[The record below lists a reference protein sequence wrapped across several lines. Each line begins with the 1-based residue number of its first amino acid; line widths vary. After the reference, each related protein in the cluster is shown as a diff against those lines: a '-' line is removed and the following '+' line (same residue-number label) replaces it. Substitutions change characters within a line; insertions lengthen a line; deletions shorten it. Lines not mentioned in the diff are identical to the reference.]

1 MSDNPPTWNV
11 RRWTL
16 VVVCTATFMLLL
28 DLTVVFVALSSI
40 QEDFHAGLGS
50 LQWVVDAYTVPLAG
64 LLLTAGTLGDRIG
77 RRRVFLAGMTLFTA
91 GSLGCALAWSSLSLD
106 LTRAVQGAGGALL
119 FGVALPLLGE
129 AFPRPRERAG
139 AIGAFGATMAAATAV
154 GPLVGGYL
162 VQGPGW
168 RWIFLVNVPIGL
180 AMLAGGRLRLRESR
194 SATVRGTDAPGA
206 VLLTVGLF
214 ALLLA
219 VIRGNDEGWASAPI
233 LALFAAAAVLLAAL
247 LVRESRTA
255 EPMLDLRLFARPSFV
270 GVSVAVFA
278 MMATLV
284 AAMNYA
290 ALYVANTLGYGP
302 SATGLRFLPLTVA
315 SFVAAPVTAAL
326 ADRVPPRLTIG
337 GSLAVTAA
345 GLALTARLDGGSG
358 WTALVAGFV
367 VAGVGLGAGS
377 AATSNAALSLA
388 EPSRAG
394 MATGTVNTMRQIGL
408 ATGVAVL
415 GSVFQRRVTDA
426 TSERLAATGLPHDA
440 IAALSDAVGSGA
452 GVRAAAGVPGPLRPA
467 VAEAARVATASGLD
481 DILRIGAVAAGVC
494 AVVAFLTIRREP
506 PVAEADVPV
515 APARTG
521 GAAGATDGVE
531 GAVR

>member
-1 MSDNPPTWNV
+1 MSDRPPTWDV
-11 RRWTL
+11 KRWTL
-16 VVVCTATFMLLL
+16 AVVCTATFMLLL

-40 QEDFHAGLGS
+40 QTDFHSDLGS

-77 RRRVFLAGMTLFTA
+77 RRRVFLAGMALFTA

-106 LTRAVQGAGGALL
+106 ITRAGQGAGGALL

-129 AFPRPRERAG
+129 AFPQARERAG

-168 RWIFLVNVPIGL
+168 RWIFLINVPIGL
-180 AMLAGGRLRLRESR
+180 ATLAGGRLRLRESR
-194 SATVRGTDAPGA
+194 GAAARGIDASGA
-206 VLLTVGLF
+206 VLLTAGLF
-214 ALLLA
+214 ALMLA

-233 LALFAAAAVLLAAL
+233 RTLFAAAAILLAAL
-247 LVRESRTA
+247 FVRELRA
-255 EPMLDLRLFARPSFV
+255 GEPMLDLRLFGRPSFL
-270 GVSVAVFA
+270 GVAVAVFA

-284 AAMNYA
+284 AAMNYT

-302 SATGLRFLPLTVA
+302 SATGLRFLPLTIA

-326 ADRVPPRLTIG
+326 ADRVPPRLTVG
-337 GSLAVTAA
+337 GSLLLTAA
-345 GLALTARLDGGSG
+345 GLALTARLDADSR

-367 VAGVGLGAGS
+367 VAGIGLGAGS

-388 EPSRAG
+388 EPARAG
-394 MATGTVNTMRQIGL
+394 MATGMVNTMRQVGL

-415 GSVFQRRVTDA
+415 GAVFQRRATDA
-426 TSERLAATGLPHDA
+426 TSGQLASVPLPHDT
-440 IAALSDAVGSGA
+440 IAALSEAVGSGA
-452 GVRAAAGVPGPLRPA
+452 GAQAAAGVPGPLRRT
-467 VAEAARVATASGLD
+467 VVEAARAATASGLN
-481 DILRIGAVAAGVC
+481 DILRIGAIAAAVC
-494 AVVAFLTIRREP
+494 AVVALATIRRETP
-506 PVAEADVPV
+506 TEESAVRT
-515 APARTG
+515 APATADGLDTTG
-521 GAAGATDGVE
+521 ETAGKP
-531 GAVR
+531 